1 MSKTLSW
8 EEFLRVK
15 AEEARKTFE
24 EALREP
30 GRFLVDFCSW
40 VERYLSDYGRFED
53 RDVFAILQD
62 AYLKRC
68 KREG

>member
-1 MSKTLSW
+1 MSGSIPW
-8 EEFLRVK
+8 EEFLKVK

-30 GRFLVDFCSW
+30 SKFLVDFCSW
-40 VERYLSDYGRFED
+40 VERYLEDYGRFED
-53 RDVFAILQD
+53 RDVLAILQD